1 MVFGLTS
8 DFLFFLGSVIALLLL
23 CPITLLFG
31 YVLSQYM
38 EWIVEHV
45 LQLMGRG

>member
-8 DFLFFLGSVIALLLL
+8 DFLLFLGSTIALLLL
-23 CPITLLFG
+23 CPITVLFG

-38 EWIVEHV
+38 EWIVDRV
-45 LQLMGRG
+45 QQLMGRQ